1 MERNLNIL
9 KKTILLLFVLSIFG
23 YANDIKSTNK
33 KIAYIVS
40 DISIPFWQ
48 IMAKGIKE
56 KATKLGYDLEV
67 YSSNNI
73 RKKEIENFV
82 KAQNSNISG
91 IIISPINSASA
102 VFLLKLAKKENL
114 PVVISDIGTDSGEYI
129 SFVSSNNYE
138 GAYKIGKV
146 LASRMSELNT
156 QDGGVGIIAIPQ
168 QRENGKQRT
177 KGFLKAINEE
187 GIKSV
192 GLEQQVDF
200 SKEET
205 YELAIK
211 LIKENPNMK
220 ALWLQGSDKYQGA
233 LDAISYMK
241 KDGEIILICFDSEPE
256 FLEMIP
262 NGTLVGAAMQQ
273 PFLMGSKA
281 VEQLD
286 NHLNGIIVEKN
297 IQLEILAISKK
308 NIESE
313 LNTIKRNVLGITE

>member
-220 ALWLQGSDKYQGA
+220 ALWLQGSDKYKGA
-233 LDAISYMK
+233 LSAIKDMNK
-241 KDGEIILICFDSEPE
+241 KDEILLICFDSEPE

-262 NGTLVGAAMQQ
+262 EDKLVGAAMQQ
-273 PFLMGSKA
+273 PFLMGEIA
-281 VEQLD
+281 VEKL
-286 NHLNGIIVEKN
+286 HEYLNGKDVEKN
-297 IQLEILAISKK
+297 IQLDILAISKE
-308 NIESE
+308 NIEE
-313 LNTIKRNVLGITE
+313 EMKIIKRNVLGIIK

>member
-9 KKTILLLFVLSIFG
+9 KKITLLLFVLSLFG
-23 YANDIKSTNK
+23 YANDIKSSNK

-56 KATKLGYDLEV
+56 KATKLGYDLEI

-73 RKKEIENFV
+73 RKKEIENFI

-114 PVVISDIGTDSGEYI
+114 PVVISDIGADSGDYV

-146 LASRMSELNT
+146 LASRMTELNT

-262 NGTLVGAAMQQ
+262 NETLVGAAMQQ

-286 NHLNGIIVEKN
+286 NHLNGVIVEKN
-297 IQLEILAISKK
+297 IQLEVLAISKK
-308 NIESE
+308 NIDSK
-313 LNTIKRNVLGITE
+313 LDIIKRNVLGITE